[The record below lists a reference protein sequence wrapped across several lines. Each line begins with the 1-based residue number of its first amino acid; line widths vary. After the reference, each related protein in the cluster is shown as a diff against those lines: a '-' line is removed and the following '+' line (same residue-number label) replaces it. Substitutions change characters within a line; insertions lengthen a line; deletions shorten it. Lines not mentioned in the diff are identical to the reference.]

1 MHYTRLELTDF
12 RSYPHYMSDFSPGVN
27 VIVGPNGSGKTNILE
42 ALYALSHGTSW
53 RGRDKDMVRHETEA
67 SRVNARLSDKSS
79 RQLELNMAEP
89 RLQKKFILNKT
100 SIKRLQFSQKL
111 PVVLFDPDI
120 LRTLSGSPSR
130 RRDYLDDLLSRTH
143 ANYSVM
149 LHRYERALAQRNEL
163 LKSSVRDSAT
173 QWQDHLFVWDIKLA
187 EIATYLI
194 SARLKLLEL
203 FNAQLSDYYGRIANT
218 PTNITITYSS
228 KVDPATYS
236 QDMIYAL
243 QRNLSAD
250 RLRGFTSFGPHR
262 DDISIQINGYPAAD
276 VASRGEMR
284 SIMLAMKLIE
294 VDTLKDIF
302 GSQPLLLL
310 DDVFSELD
318 AGRRN
323 MLVSV
328 MKETQTIITTTDAD
342 TLSDQLQATIIRT
355 SSN

>member
-1 MHYTRLELTDF
+1 
-12 RSYPHYMSDFSPGVN
+12 
-27 VIVGPNGSGKTNILE
+27 ILE
-42 ALYALSHGTSW
+42 ALYTLSHGTSW
-53 RGRDKDMVRHETEA
+53 RGRDKDMVRHDTTTA
-67 SRVNARLSDKSS
+67 RLNARLSDKSS
-79 RQLELNMAEP
+79 RQLELSTPET

-100 SIKRLQFSQKL
+100 THKRLQFSQKV

-143 ANYSVM
+143 ANYGVM

-163 LKSSVRDSAT
+163 LKSSVRDSSQ

-187 EIATYLI
+187 ELATYLI
-194 SARLKLLEL
+194 SARLKLIDLY
-203 FNAQLSDYYGRIANT
+203 NQQLSDYYGRIAST
-218 PTNITITYSS
+218 PTTLSIVYSAT
-228 KVDPATYS
+228 VDPATYS
-236 QDMIYAL
+236 HDMIHAL
-243 QRNLSAD
+243 QRNLQAD

-262 DDISIQINGYPAAD
+262 DDISVLINGYPAAD
-276 VASRGEMR
+276 VASRGELR

-318 AGRRN
+318 ATRRN
-323 MLVSV
+323 TLVAV
-328 MKETQTIITTTDAD
+328 MKQTQTIITTTDAD
-342 TLSDQLQATIIRT
+342 TISDQLHATILRT
-355 SSN
+355 NL